1 MQRFIKILSRRK
13 NLIITVFSSI
23 FLISSVF
30 LLTKRLLFS
39 SYEGYFIL
47 LVTDPLR
54 ERSSNKDDL
63 ILEEV
68 LNTKYDVD
76 VFTLKELLKS
86 SNNLKELAAK
96 HEYVPESLS
105 KNIKIKEIRENQ
117 DESTGILK
125 VSLLTKNPKK
135 DFLLLN
141 DLSKYFL
148 DNSLSQIKI
157 NLERGLQFI
166 YKQEPNLFRNVRN
179 FNKNLLNSR
188 IKICNSS
195 RR

>member
-13 NLIITVFSSI
+13 NLIITVFLPFFNI
-23 FLISSVF
+23 LCF

-54 ERSSNKDDL
+54 ERSSNKEDL

-86 SNNLKELAAK
+86 SNNLK
-96 HEYVPESLS
+96 
-105 KNIKIKEIRENQ
+105 
-117 DESTGILK
+117 G
-125 VSLLTKNPKK
+125 
-135 DFLLLN
+135 
-141 DLSKYFL
+141 
-148 DNSLSQIKI
+148 
-157 NLERGLQFI
+157 
-166 YKQEPNLFRNVRN
+166 
-179 FNKNLLNSR
+179 
-188 IKICNSS
+188 
-195 RR
+195 